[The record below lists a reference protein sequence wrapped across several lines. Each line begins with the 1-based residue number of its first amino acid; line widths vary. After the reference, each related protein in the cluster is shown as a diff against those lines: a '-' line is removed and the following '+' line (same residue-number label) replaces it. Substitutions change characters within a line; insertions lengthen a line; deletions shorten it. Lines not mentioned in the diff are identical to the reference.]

1 MPITKTIEHMIIEGA
16 SALELQ
22 EQACKEGMATLRAE
36 ALEKLKSGIVTAEQV
51 IATTMS

>member
-1 MPITKTIEHMIIEGA
+1 MIIEGA

-22 EQACKEGMATLRAE
+22 EQACKEGMVTLRAE
-36 ALEKLKSGIVTAEQV
+36 AIEKLKSGIVTAEQV